1 MMKFRLENDS
11 EPVISTSKRKKIV
24 SGVILCVL
32 LIGVFAAD
40 DWHQKRFA
48 TLRHGYFTMEQHQY
62 EEATEDFEEYLDVDS
77 KLYWY
82 LLEHINNDESY
93 SREKVRDCLEQ
104 CTALQAKI
112 YQAGM

>member
-1 MMKFRLENDS
+1 MRFPRKGIGRMMKFRLENDS
-11 EPVISTSKRKKIV
+11 EPVISTSQRKKIV

-40 DWHQKRFA
+40 DRQQKRFA
-48 TLRHGYFTMEQHQY
+48 TLRHAYFTMEQHQY
-62 EEATEDFEEYLDVDS
+62 EE
-77 KLYWY
+77 
-82 LLEHINNDESY
+82 DESY